1 MFIFRAKLIQMI
13 CKKFIT
19 SLNRFLQE
27 FTSFS
32 SVSTSKERQS
42 SESGSSTSLAGATT
56 FLGRPLKRPQNTL
69 ANGEYKNAFQ
79 QSVSMEVERCET
91 YDIIFINKQRSIIGH
106 QSVTRIN
113 VNFIFL
119 QLISHFYREGKFH
132 VTNRVREWAC
142 VFELSCLYTCKW
154 WSACV
159 YG

>member
-1 MFIFRAKLIQMI
+1 MI

-119 QLISHFYREGKFH
+119 QLTSHFYREGKFH
-132 VTNRVREWAC
+132 VTNRVRE
-142 VFELSCLYTCKW
+142 
-154 WSACV
+154 
-159 YG
+159 